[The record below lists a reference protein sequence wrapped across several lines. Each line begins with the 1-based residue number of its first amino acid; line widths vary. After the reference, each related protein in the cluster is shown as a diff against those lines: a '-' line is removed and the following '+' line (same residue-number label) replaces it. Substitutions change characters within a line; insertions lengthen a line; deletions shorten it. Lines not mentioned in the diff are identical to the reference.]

1 MGIVAAVWIIGFS
14 WVERAAVGS
23 RAATSPSPARSAIGP
38 SSLKPHPEHD
48 TSGFSF
54 TPAIVLMLALIGGS
68 LMVQGALRDGI
79 TNWVPSYLSNT
90 YRVGTFIAIFAT
102 TFLPFINLFGVY
114 AANFVYRKWK
124 KNELETSL
132 ILFLAAF
139 VFLVCLVL
147 TEGVHLF
154 LSLLFFSLT
163 TSCMMG
169 VNMML
174 VSFVPTNF
182 IRWGRVSTIS
192 GLLNSTVYIGSS
204 IATYGLGAVADL
216 YGWPVLIRFLS
227 VACLAG
233 VVFCLL
239 ASPGWKRFLKS

>member
-1 MGIVAAVWIIGFS
+1 M
-14 WVERAAVGS
+14 EE
-23 RAATSPSPARSAIGP
+23 
-38 SSLKPHPEHD
+38 K
-48 TSGFSF
+48 
-54 TPAIVLMLALIGGS
+54 
-68 LMVQGALRDGI
+68 
-79 TNWVPSYLSNT
+79 
-90 YRVGTFIAIFAT
+90 RV
-102 TFLPFINLFGVY
+102 
-114 AANFVYRKWK
+114 
-124 KNELETSL
+124 ETSL

-192 GLLNSTVYIGSS
+192 GLLNSHCLYRKQHRHLRPGRCGGS
-204 IATYGLGAVADL
+204 L
-216 YGWPVLIRFLS
+216 R
-227 VACLAG
+227 LAG
-233 VVFCLL
+233 
-239 ASPGWKRFLKS
+239 ADPFLKRGLPGRRGFLPAGVAGVEKVS